1 MDRIYLAMVGA
12 VGCGL
17 TNQLYSLVNS
27 LVIAHTEHKR
37 FVILNEF
44 NQNYNSSSCCPVSDI
59 IDMDHLNKQI
69 ESLGLT
75 VFDKNYVTMNI
86 TSVKYGTYFEVI
98 DISSEINE
106 KFIRD
111 GKLVIR
117 KGTNFNDI
125 GGDPTPGK
133 HKKLFIRYFINEIS
147 DEVTY
152 DEYISQDIIF
162 DLSRLPQG
170 DMFNSINKYNTP
182 LFVNILQNLKFTP
195 IFYDLSSNFVR
206 NLGIESVNV
215 IHLRNEEDA
224 LPFWGTIN
232 NMPAFE
238 FKRVLNDK
246 YISLIQRYF
255 NKDIPILI
263 LTGNIQNDVIK
274 FLIDNDYKF
283 YVSDKTLILNAGSP
297 RLINGRETN
306 AIIDLLIGEHCNSV
320 FIGCVNPENFHGST
334 FSYMLWKRM
343 NPHVRKVLIDLD
355 EIKRNEFVVY

>member
-86 TSVKYGTYFEVI
+86 TSVKYGTYFEMI

-246 YISLIQRYF
+246 YISLI
-255 NKDIPILI
+255 
-263 LTGNIQNDVIK
+263 
-274 FLIDNDYKF
+274 
-283 YVSDKTLILNAGSP
+283 
-297 RLINGRETN
+297 
-306 AIIDLLIGEHCNSV
+306 
-320 FIGCVNPENFHGST
+320 
-334 FSYMLWKRM
+334 
-343 NPHVRKVLIDLD
+343 
-355 EIKRNEFVVY
+355 